1 MRDLLGGRCSGTRS
15 RFVGTSAGILF
26 FEPKAVVLPG
36 PIDIDGAAAHR
47 LESSLHADGADVVC
61 TENLNSDVVTIKS
74 AKDRI

>member
-1 MRDLLGGRCSGTRS
+1 MRDLLGGRCSGPRS

-47 LESSLHADGADVVC
+47 LESSLHADGADVDMRQHRSNEEYRDHRVHD
-61 TENLNSDVVTIKS
+61 L
-74 AKDRI
+74 